1 MKEISNK
8 LFDAVEAVSSEQF
21 PVNINKITNEGDHL
35 KIELHGGSNGQ
46 NDWITYIKQVGSI
59 IKRLQPTKCW
69 VIDWHNDCLDDVWYL
84 TLGID
89 LVGDKEVRQ
98 LPNV

>member
-1 MKEISNK
+1 MKEIFNK

-21 PVNINKITNEGDHL
+21 PINISETINKGDYL
-35 KIELHGGSNGQ
+35 EVKLHGGSNGQ

-69 VIDWHNDCLDDVWYL
+69 IISWYNDCTDDVWYL
-84 TLGID
+84 HLGID
-89 LVGDKEVRQ
+89 LTNGEEAVPIQ
-98 LPNV
+98 